1 MHIINIEMK
10 RKGGMKM
17 DIMTTYWLA
26 ILLVGFGTFFLIGEI
41 LVNLRG
47 LGAILGISF
56 IVYYFY
62 VYLPDAATFSMMLI
76 IYFIGVILILIDGKI
91 VNDGTLATIG
101 LAGMIFSV
109 GLTAPN
115 ITSGIYAVLGILIG
129 VGASLLLLKVFP
141 KRNMW
146 NKIALKDR
154 LTKEAGYSS
163 INESYEALIGQKG
176 ETITPLR
183 PVGTIRIGQEEYS
196 AISNAQWMDKGTTV
210 IVMEVDG
217 TRILVKKLD
226 SDEG

>member
-1 MHIINIEMK
+1 
-10 RKGGMKM
+10 M
-17 DIMTTYWLA
+17 DIMQAYWLA
-26 ILLVGFGTFFLIGEI
+26 FLLVGLGTFFLIGEI
-41 LVNLRG
+41 LVNIRG
-47 LGAILGISF
+47 IGAVLGLIF

-76 IYFIGVILILIDGKI
+76 IYFIGITLILVDGKI

-115 ITSGIYAVLGILIG
+115 LTAGIYAVLGILIG
-129 VGASLLLLKVFP
+129 IGLALLLLKILP

-163 INESYEALIGQKG
+163 INETYDSLIGQKG

-183 PVGTIRIGQEEYS
+183 PVGTIRIGEEEYS
-196 AISNAQWMDKGTTV
+196 AISNAQWIDKGTTV
-210 IVMEVDG
+210 LIIEVDG
-217 TRILVKKLD
+217 TKILVREIMSED
-226 SDEG
+226 DEKDPL